1 MYPIIFLHS
10 LVLNMELQIRIVGGL
25 LVLLALLH
33 VFFPRYFEWKEQFNS
48 LTLINRQMI
57 YVHMFF
63 VAFGVF
69 LLGLLCLT
77 SSEALLTTTLGR
89 RISLGIGVFWAV
101 RLYVQF
107 FVYSPKLWK
116 GKTFETIIHI
126 VLALFWAYIS
136 VIFTLG
142 FLKGAG
148 AF

>member
-1 MYPIIFLHS
+1 
-10 LVLNMELQIRIVGGL
+10 MELQIRIIGGL

-33 VFFPRYFEWKEQFNS
+33 LFFPRYFKWKKEFDS
-48 LTLINRQMI
+48 LTLINRQMV

-63 VAFGVF
+63 VALGVF

-89 RISLGIGVFWAV
+89 RISLGIGIFWAA

-107 FVYSPKLWK
+107 FVYSATLWK

-136 VIFTLG
+136 IIFTLG
-142 FLKGAG
+142 FLKGYAP
-148 AF
+148 FL